1 MGMQFFLIWRLVM
14 QATQIVQ
21 IKVKLSKRKIF
32 LAYALGAVGVV
43 AEVLSKKLIKSSIKT
58 QVVPVHDK
66 KSTSES

>member
-1 MGMQFFLIWRLVM
+1 M

-21 IKVKLSKRKIF
+21 VKVKLSKPKIV
-32 LAYALGAVGVV
+32 LAYALGAVGAV
-43 AEVLSKKLIKSSIKT
+43 AQVLSKKLIKSSIKT